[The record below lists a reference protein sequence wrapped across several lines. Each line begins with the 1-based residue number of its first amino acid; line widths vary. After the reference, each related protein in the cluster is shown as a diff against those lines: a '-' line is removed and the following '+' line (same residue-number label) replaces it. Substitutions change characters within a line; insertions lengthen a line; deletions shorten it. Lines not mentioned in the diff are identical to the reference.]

1 MEQSDVSTPKSS
13 RGPIV
18 SFGRALSSEVRAS
31 LEAVRVAREAAQH
44 RARKQTLR
52 ARLWFAV
59 GLAAVGVA
67 VLAFGPSMARWR
79 HPRAKVA
86 APAPVTAP
94 VAEPRAAEATAP
106 VPPVQAPA
114 PAPAERTV
122 PPFAPKA
129 ASGSAAAANTGD
141 GCDAALVRR
150 TPWLL
155 SPQACAA
162 VFDANPTDATL
173 ALGIAQAEHARG
185 RFDES
190 AQWARRALALDPRAA
205 ESYVLIARTEAKAG
219 RQEEALD
226 AYRKYLELAPRG
238 WHRAEAQT
246 ALRRAAARAPAHR
259 P

>member
-1 MEQSDVSTPKSS
+1 MEQSDVSTPNSS
-13 RGPIV
+13 RGPII

-52 ARLWFAV
+52 ARLWFAG

-86 APAPVTAP
+86 APVTTP
-94 VAEPRAAEATAP
+94 VAETRAAGAIAA
-106 VPPVQAPA
+106 VPAVQAPA
-114 PAPAERTV
+114 PAPTERTV
-122 PPFAPKA
+122 PPLAPKA
-129 ASGSAAAANTGD
+129 ASGSPAANTGD

-150 TPWLL
+150 TPWLI

-205 ESYVLIARTEAKAG
+205 ESYVLIARTEAKGG

-238 WHRAEAQT
+238 WHRAEANA
-246 ALRRAAARAPAHR
+246 ALRRAGAPTPAHR